1 MCLHI
6 DKLNFSKT
14 HKLSEEELRFSDT
27 VLKVFFCGMENAD
40 WIVIKRTN
48 KKEQE
53 FIQSYCLMFCKM

>member
-27 VLKVFFCGMENAD
+27 VLKVFFCGMDNAD

-48 KKEQE
+48 KKENRTRIYSE
-53 FIQSYCLMFCKM
+53 LLPDVL